1 MFASSYRGAAKV
13 AFAQRG
19 SDLKSES
26 LFERKITAGKEN
38 YERTREKKYAVARVA
53 ESGEKTERE
62 KEKERIL

>member
-1 MFASSYRGAAKV
+1 MK
-13 AFAQRG
+13 
-19 SDLKSES
+19 LES

>member
-1 MFASSYRGAAKV
+1 
-13 AFAQRG
+13 
-19 SDLKSES
+19 LKSES

-62 KEKERIL
+62 KRERENTVAYKGTHEYIIK